1 MQAERNFDTIDMIIE
16 YRILLE
22 KGEDFRKQLIELKRQ
37 GLKTEPAFALL
48 LGLESNP
55 YTELLSL
62 Y

>member
-48 LGLESNP
+48 LGLEGNP